1 MKNVL
6 IIAHPRSGSTNL
18 MKSIAIANNFRA
30 CFEPFGG
37 RKRRVFISNSCTK
50 VIISRQDISTY
61 IDLSKKFDKT
71 ILLARRDILA
81 ASESFVKL
89 MLSKEKNPHN
99 KWSSL
104 TEEEKR
110 FIPKGIKQITNQ
122 QLELN
127 KLSSIL
133 NIEIDYYEDIYS
145 SKSVND
151 KSIKLDL
158 KFLDPKFK
166 CKVEKL
172 EII

>member
-89 MLSKEKNPHN
+89 MLSNEK
-99 KWSSL
+99 
-104 TEEEKR
+104 
-110 FIPKGIKQITNQ
+110 
-122 QLELN
+122 
-127 KLSSIL
+127 KL
-133 NIEIDYYEDIYS
+133 
-145 SKSVND
+145 
-151 KSIKLDL
+151 
-158 KFLDPKFK
+158 
-166 CKVEKL
+166 
-172 EII
+172 